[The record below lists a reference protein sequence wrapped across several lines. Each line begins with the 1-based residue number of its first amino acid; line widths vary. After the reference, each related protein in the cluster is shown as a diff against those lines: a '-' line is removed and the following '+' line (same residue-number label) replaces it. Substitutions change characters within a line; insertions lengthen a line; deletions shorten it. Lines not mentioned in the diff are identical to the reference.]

1 MIQREIMTWYE
12 KTHNIKHETEVR
24 ENAIVCKTPREFSMK
39 FREIGR
45 RYKRDNNDYMF
56 HKKQDNQLF
65 LLDYSSC
72 SKLNQA
78 TLNRNLLNSYLQF
91 TSFSCELV
99 FLNGEPVV
107 YLTVSPTYI
116 SLFVVDIIHT
126 REVDD
131 RAEILFDMLISLYYK
146 YDLKLIIDRDDK
158 IKGIE
163 SCAKRESEKERYD
176 INQDNY
182 EVEANILMA
191 WIYMNR
197 ANVNIHI
204 CKNNIRISDMNSDTI
219 FLDTTIYS
227 SADDVR
233 DYVESL
239 LLYYKGEYDKPFS
252 FVINNKNYA
261 DIIRKLLIK
270 YDIIKSSD
278 LYVHIQTLKRD
289 DEIVYVLTAQ
299 RDNSNRF
306 WVQNEVM
313 RTKRIIFGDYNFNY
327 NDPIFTVRVGDRYY
341 EINRRTLGDIVNLT
355 KLYDIKMKVIGSVKN
370 VKRVNNEINKLKYGT
385 GGEYTVKFEDG
396 STTNISRYGLEKI
409 LPKLRSGEIA
419 SFKRNYTDPANM
431 MKK

>member
-1 MIQREIMTWYE
+1 MIQKEIMAWYE
-12 KTHNIKHETEVR
+12 KTHSVKHEIEVR

-39 FREIGR
+39 FREFGK
-45 RYKRDNNDYMF
+45 RYKCDHYDYMF
-56 HKKQDNQLF
+56 YTKKDDHLF

-72 SKLNQA
+72 SKINQA
-78 TLNRNLLNSYLQF
+78 TLNRNLLNNYLQF

-99 FLNGEPVV
+99 FLNGKPMV
-107 YLTVSPTYI
+107 YLKVSPTYR
-116 SLFVVDIIHT
+116 SFFSVDIIHR
-126 REVDD
+126 REVDE

-146 YDLKLIIDRDDK
+146 YDLKFIIDRDNK

-163 SCAKRESEKERYD
+163 SCAKRESEKEKYD
-176 INQDNY
+176 INQNNY

-191 WIYMNR
+191 WIYINR

-227 SADDVR
+227 STDDVR
-233 DYVESL
+233 DYCESL

-252 FVINNKNYA
+252 FVINNKDYA
-261 DIIRKLLIK
+261 NIIRELLIK

-278 LYVHIQTLKRD
+278 LYIHIQTLKRD

-313 RTKRIIFGDYNFNY
+313 RTKRIIFGDYDFNY
-327 NDPIFTVRVGDRYY
+327 NDPVFTVRVGDGYY
-341 EINRRTLGDIVNLT
+341 KINRRTVGDIVNLT
-355 KLYDIKMKVIGSVKN
+355 KLYDINMKVIGSVKS
-370 VKRVNNEINKLKYGT
+370 VKRVNNEINRLKYGT

-396 STTNISRYGLEKI
+396 TTTNISRYGLEKI
-409 LPKLRSGEIA
+409 LPKLRNGEIA